1 MVGKERRHGKWR
13 ETRNAIRLSVS
24 YPWHFGVNRK
34 VANFWC
40 CWKEG
45 FFYIQMRI
53 FCNIQIR
60 LFWKLMNAKGCRH
73 RKKNPSFNNC
83 QNYYPSLHSFW
94 ATLSSMSVHPF
105 VPQQS
110 CLLYDISSFSFSMI
124 FSSLS
129 FSVVLLLLR
138 WPNIL
143 LLFLL
148 LPWNT
153 FLLKM
158 FCSFLY
164 FIFLFRWPN
173 IFLLQIIFPFLFFSG
188 QTFTSFL
195 FFLITF
201 SRLKTKNLRYLDQN

>member
-1 MVGKERRHGKWR
+1 MSSPKKKIRPLTIAKNFILPCTAFGNIFIDVRPPFC
-13 ETRNAIRLSVS
+13 TATVNA
-24 YPWHFGVNRK
+24 F
-34 VANFWC
+34 C
-40 CWKEG
+40 
-45 FFYIQMRI
+45 MI
-53 FCNIQIR
+53 F
-60 LFWKLMNAKGCRH
+60 
-73 RKKNPSFNNC
+73 
-83 QNYYPSLHSFW
+83 
-94 ATLSSMSVHPF
+94 
-105 VPQQS
+105 
-110 CLLYDISSFSFSMI
+110 SSFSFSMI

-129 FSVVLLLLR
+129 FSVVLLLLH

-201 SRLKTKNLRYLDQN
+201 LRLKTKNLRYLDQN

>member
-1 MVGKERRHGKWR
+1 MESGERHEMPSDCLCPILGISAWIENLLTFDAVGKRD
-13 ETRNAIRLSVS
+13 
-24 YPWHFGVNRK
+24 
-34 VANFWC
+34 
-40 CWKEG
+40 G
-45 FFYIQMRI
+45 FNIQMRI

-158 FCSFLY
+158 FCSILY
-164 FIFLFRWPN
+164 FIFL
-173 IFLLQIIFPFLFFSG
+173 QVES
-188 QTFTSFL
+188 
-195 FFLITF
+195 
-201 SRLKTKNLRYLDQN
+201 